1 MNRNNKPVNA
11 NNEKKKPN
19 VKLYLLFALGVL
31 LIFGLYRA
39 VIYMVTEGMIDGVW
53 FSVLMWTYL
62 ILGSVSFI
70 AVVILNRGFSSKAV
84 TADELPS
91 DWNHIKKA
99 EYMADDARRRRIAK
113 YIMIPCIAFIL
124 VFFWEIVEI
133 YYVPLIKA
141 WFDSF

>member
-1 MNRNNKPVNA
+1 MSRKYRPVNV

-39 VIYMVTEGMIDGVW
+39 VIYMVSEGMIDEVW
-53 FSVLMWTYL
+53 FSILMWTYL

-70 AVVILNRGFSSKAV
+70 AVVILNRGFSGKAV
-84 TADELPS
+84 TAQELPS
-91 DWNHIKKA
+91 DWDHIKKA
-99 EYMADDARRRRIAK
+99 EYMKEDAHRRRIAK
-113 YIMIPCIAFIL
+113 YIMIPCISFIL

-133 YYVPLIKA
+133 YYVPGIKA